1 MNKQLQTYLEI
12 YEQFPL
18 NRHYTKEE
26 RKERYNKLCYFEKLP
41 VSSLPT
47 LDELMQFLQKYKD
60 IISILPQFVKKFEVV
75 CEQDLLNG
83 YKFAECL
90 FEQDMFEEWMGT
102 SDISSM
108 QVVNQVLVHN
118 PNHSK
123 ALIFKLKMLIRYHDY
138 SIHEL
143 PLGVLAQGPLKEEL
157 DSIQEMEDI
166 AQKLSFKHETFEKLL
181 TICRMIYPLWF
192 EYLQDKQ
199 AISKGFKAFL
209 IQEGID
215 INDIKVP
222 YINL

>member
-41 VSSLPT
+41 VPSLPT

-60 IISILPQFVKKFEVV
+60 VIRILPQFVKKFEVL

-83 YKFAECL
+83 YRFAECL
-90 FEQDMFEEWMGT
+90 FELDMFQDWMEI
-102 SDISSM
+102 SDISSIH
-108 QVVNQVLVHN
+108 VANQVLHHD
-118 PNHSK
+118 PNHIK
-123 ALIFKLKMLIRYHDY
+123 ALTSKLKMLIRYHDY

-143 PLGVLAQGPLKEEL
+143 PLGVLADGLLTEEL
-157 DSIQEMEDI
+157 DSLQEMENI

-192 EYLQDKQ
+192 AYLQDKQ
-199 AISKGFKAFL
+199 AISNGFKAFL
-209 IQEGID
+209 VQEGID
-215 INDIKVP
+215 INNISIS